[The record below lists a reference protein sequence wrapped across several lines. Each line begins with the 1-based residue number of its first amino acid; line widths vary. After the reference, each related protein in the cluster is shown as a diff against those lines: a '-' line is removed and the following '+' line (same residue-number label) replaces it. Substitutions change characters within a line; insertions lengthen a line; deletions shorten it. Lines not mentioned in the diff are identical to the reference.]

1 MDPLGRCLTI
11 CIIFTVF
18 CAFFS
23 FSASVLSAIRIP
35 DESEEEDE
43 EPLSLKLYR
52 KRNACRYRLAC
63 SAVFCALAASVC
75 VSYAFAEKLERALPD
90 TVSFLALPIVICVS
104 ALVILCFGVYIP
116 AAVAGNAASF
126 VPAQK
131 AADAACKFS
140 LIFAGIPALISR
152 LILKLF
158 SVEPDA
164 ARTDVTE
171 KEILKLV
178 DEGETSGALNSEERE
193 MIENIFDFSEHSV
206 REIMTHYM
214 DVTAICE
221 GTPDDEILKT
231 ISDTG
236 YSRYPVYKND
246 IGSVTG
252 ILIAKEYLTDRLS
265 GSPRP
270 FTELVRAP
278 LFVPES
284 MQTDSV
290 LREMKQKGQHMAI
303 VVNEYGE
310 ACGVVTMEDLLEEIV
325 GDIYD
330 ESDTPDDRDPEISR
344 TGDSTWLV
352 HASCPL
358 DEFEEETGISLEDK
372 EGIDTIGSLVFSRLT
387 KIPDDG
393 VPIDV
398 ETEHLLLHSDGLH
411 ERRLEWVSATEKKKE
426 EAEDE

>member
-1 MDPLGRCLTI
+1 MPHRLFR
-11 CIIFTVF
+11 
-18 CAFFS
+18 
-23 FSASVLSAIRIP
+23 LSKP
-35 DESEEEDE
+35 
-43 EPLSLKLYR
+43 P
-52 KRNACRYRLAC
+52 
-63 SAVFCALAASVC
+63 
-75 VSYAFAEKLERALPD
+75 
-90 TVSFLALPIVICVS
+90 T
-104 ALVILCFGVYIP
+104 
-116 AAVAGNAASF
+116 
-126 VPAQK
+126 
-131 AADAACKFS
+131 ACKFS

-310 ACGVVTMEDLLEEIV
+310 ACGVVTMEDLSRRDRRRHLRRIRHPRRPRSRDKPHRRFHMARSRIV
-325 GDIYD
+325 
-330 ESDTPDDRDPEISR
+330 PSR
-344 TGDSTWLV
+344 RIRG
-352 HASCPL
+352 
-358 DEFEEETGISLEDK
+358 
-372 EGIDTIGSLVFSRLT
+372 
-387 KIPDDG
+387 
-393 VPIDV
+393 
-398 ETEHLLLHSDGLH
+398 
-411 ERRLEWVSATEKKKE
+411 
-426 EAEDE
+426 

>member
-1 MDPLGRCLTI
+1 MPAAIVLLVPR
-11 CIIFTVF
+11 
-18 CAFFS
+18 FS
-23 FSASVLSAIRIP
+23 V
-35 DESEEEDE
+35 
-43 EPLSLKLYR
+43 
-52 KRNACRYRLAC
+52 RLPP
-63 SAVFCALAASVC
+63 SVC

-116 AAVAGNAASF
+116 AAAAGNAASF

-193 MIENIFDFSEHSV
+193 MTENIFDFRMHSV

-278 LFVPES
+278 LFVRNPCR
-284 MQTDSV
+284 QT
-290 LREMKQKGQHMAI
+290 
-303 VVNEYGE
+303 
-310 ACGVVTMEDLLEEIV
+310 AC
-325 GDIYD
+325 
-330 ESDTPDDRDPEISR
+330 
-344 TGDSTWLV
+344 
-352 HASCPL
+352 
-358 DEFEEETGISLEDK
+358 
-372 EGIDTIGSLVFSRLT
+372 
-387 KIPDDG
+387 
-393 VPIDV
+393 
-398 ETEHLLLHSDGLH
+398 
-411 ERRLEWVSATEKKKE
+411 SAK
-426 EAEDE
+426 

>member
-1 MDPLGRCLTI
+1 
-11 CIIFTVF
+11 
-18 CAFFS
+18 
-23 FSASVLSAIRIP
+23 
-35 DESEEEDE
+35 
-43 EPLSLKLYR
+43 
-52 KRNACRYRLAC
+52 
-63 SAVFCALAASVC
+63 
-75 VSYAFAEKLERALPD
+75 
-90 TVSFLALPIVICVS
+90 
-104 ALVILCFGVYIP
+104 
-116 AAVAGNAASF
+116 
-126 VPAQK
+126 
-131 AADAACKFS
+131 
-140 LIFAGIPALISR
+140 
-152 LILKLF
+152 
-158 SVEPDA
+158 
-164 ARTDVTE
+164 
-171 KEILKLV
+171 
-178 DEGETSGALNSEERE
+178 

-426 EAEDE
+426 KAEDE